1 MLIGHLVDDTICFKY
16 RRKLE
21 MFYSSDIKCAD
32 VAERLRLT
40 ETIKVYVEKLPD
52 ECYKFEFHLAEKCH
66 PAENCNITSESYNES
81 CPKSWETFL
90 DISFPPHWTKSV
102 KIQLKL
108 DTIFHIIYYVTYNGK
123 KHNPFHVGLPKLFLN
138 HSRAKLVTQ
147 LLNKVSFCISY
158 DELER
163 INLVLWNK

>member
-66 PAENCNITSESYNES
+66 PAENCNITSESYTES

-90 DISFPPHWTKSV
+90 DISFPPH
-102 KIQLKL
+102 
-108 DTIFHIIYYVTYNGK
+108 
-123 KHNPFHVGLPKLFLN
+123 
-138 HSRAKLVTQ
+138 
-147 LLNKVSFCISY
+147 
-158 DELER
+158 
-163 INLVLWNK
+163 

>member
-1 MLIGHLVDDTICFKY
+1 MLQISSKIGNVLLKRHQV
-16 RRKLE
+16 RRCSRKTAFDRNHQG
-21 MFYSSDIKCAD
+21 MCG
-32 VAERLRLT
+32 
-40 ETIKVYVEKLPD
+40 KLPD

-66 PAENCNITSESYNES
+66 SAENCNITSESYNES
-81 CPKSWETFL
+81 CPKSRETFL
-90 DISFPPHWTKSV
+90 NIWFPPHWTKSV

-108 DTIFHIIYYVTYNGK
+108 DTIFHIIYYVMYNGK
-123 KHNPFHVGLPKLFLN
+123 KHNPFHVGLPKLFHN

-158 DELER
+158 NELER